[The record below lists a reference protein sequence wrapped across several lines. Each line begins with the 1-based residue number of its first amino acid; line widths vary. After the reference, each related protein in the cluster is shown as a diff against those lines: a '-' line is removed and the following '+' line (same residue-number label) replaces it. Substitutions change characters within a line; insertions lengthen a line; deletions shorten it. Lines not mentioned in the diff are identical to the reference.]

1 MDKKVKICKRCVLPE
16 TFPKISFNEE
26 GICNYCLEYKKTEPD
41 PEKEKKLEDIFNNLK
56 KQNKPYHCLV
66 PLSGG
71 KDSAYVLYLIVKRYK
86 LKPLAITLNNY
97 FRTRIADKNLKMTL
111 KKLDVD
117 HIMVTPRWS
126 IMKKLYKKFLEN
138 EGKGKFVSEFCIPCN
153 IAIWSTVNKFSEIFK
168 IPVIYGGVR
177 EIESSPPE
185 IFGFSS
191 QYFREIARDVL
202 TEEEIKEFM
211 PYEFDYKNASFD
223 NELSSI
229 WIFDYIYWR
238 REDEQKALK
247 EIGWN
252 KGNNISEI
260 HIDCSLHELCNYFH
274 KKNWGRVRTALHYS
288 KMIRRGD
295 MTREEALKLLKKEEG
310 KRVSYIK
317 KYFMNRLEE
326 Y

>member
-1 MDKKVKICKRCVLPE
+1 MSKTLKICQKCVLPE

-26 GICNYCLEYKKTEPD
+26 GVCNYCLEYKKTEPN
-41 PEKEKKLEDIFNNLK
+41 PEKEKELEIIFEKLKNEK
-56 KQNKPYHCLV
+56 KPYHCLV

-71 KDSAYVLYLIVKRYK
+71 KDSAYVLHLVIKKYN

-97 FRTRIADKNLKMTL
+97 FRTKIADRNLKTIL
-111 KKLDVD
+111 RRLDVD

-126 IMKKLYKKFLEN
+126 IMKKLYKRFLEN

-153 IAIWSTVNKFSEIFK
+153 IAIWTTVNRYSELFK

-191 QYFREIARDVL
+191 QYFKEIAKDVL

-238 REDEQKALK
+238 REEEQKALK
-247 EIGWN
+247 EIGWS

-260 HIDCSLHELCNYFH
+260 HIDCSLHELCSFFH
-274 KKNWGRVRTALHYS
+274 RKKWGRVRTALHYS

-295 MTREEALKLLKKEEG
+295 MNREEALRLLKKEES
-310 KRVSYIK
+310 KRVSHIK
-317 KYFMNRLEE
+317 NYFINKLKEG
-326 Y
+326 